1 MKTMG
6 GTTRILFA
14 DDHQIVREGL
24 SRLIG
29 REDGLM
35 IVAEA
40 ENGLE
45 AVRLAQELHPDLAI
59 LDLRMPV
66 MDGAAA
72 AKEILG
78 ADPTAKILLLTSFA
92 TAAEVKVALDA
103 GVLGAVVKDSSS
115 ETLIE
120 AIRATA
126 RGEKFVSW
134 RRLALPDIR
143 DVRDESAGLSVSR
156 RFFRPEGEP
165 ADLGALRCGELLIVE
180 LAITADDTR
189 TLSDLV
195 VEDLFAGAFEPV
207 HGALPEFFAVKRGGT
222 NEVPASA
229 WVMRSD
235 ARDDRMLVFSK
246 KFTLERGHEAK
257 FRYQV
262 RVVSAGEFVLPGPSV
277 EGMYHP
283 ALRARRIPGRIV
295 VRH

>member
-78 ADPTAKILLLTSFA
+78 ADPAAKILLLTSFA

-126 RGEKFVSW
+126 RGEKFVSQEIADIIAEKQLAPTLSA
-134 RRLALPDIR
+134 RQKDILRL
-143 DVRDESAGLSVSR
+143 VSKGFNNEEIAER
-156 RFFRPEGEP
+156 IGITRHGVK
-165 ADLGALRCGELLIVE
+165 AH
-180 LAITADDTR
+180 LAI
-189 TLSDLV
+189 
-195 VEDLFAGAFEPV
+195 AFERLGV
-207 HGALPEFFAVKRGGT
+207 ASRAEAASMAVSLG
-222 NEVPASA
+222 
-229 WVMRSD
+229 
-235 ARDDRMLVFSK
+235 L
-246 KFTLERGHEAK
+246 
-257 FRYQV
+257 
-262 RVVSAGEFVLPGPSV
+262 
-277 EGMYHP
+277 
-283 ALRARRIPGRIV
+283 I
-295 VRH
+295 

>member
-29 REDGLM
+29 REDGLR

-78 ADPTAKILLLTSFA
+78 ADPAAKILLLTSFA

-126 RGEKFVSW
+126 RGEKFVSQEIADIIAEKQLAPTLST
-134 RRLALPDIR
+134 RQKDILRLVAKGFNNEEIAEQIGITRHGVKAHLAIAFDRLGASSRTEAASLAL
-143 DVRDESAGLSVSR
+143 SLGL
-156 RFFRPEGEP
+156 
-165 ADLGALRCGELLIVE
+165 I
-180 LAITADDTR
+180 
-189 TLSDLV
+189 
-195 VEDLFAGAFEPV
+195 
-207 HGALPEFFAVKRGGT
+207 
-222 NEVPASA
+222 
-229 WVMRSD
+229 
-235 ARDDRMLVFSK
+235 
-246 KFTLERGHEAK
+246 
-257 FRYQV
+257 
-262 RVVSAGEFVLPGPSV
+262 
-277 EGMYHP
+277 
-283 ALRARRIPGRIV
+283 
-295 VRH
+295 